1 MGNQKQF
8 ELREFY
14 VPGFTTSSDSLPPG
28 ETKHITRVLR
38 MKIGDRFEVVDGK
51 GNRYLTAIKSLEGK
65 NCLVSVIE
73 RTHEPLQFL
82 HRLHLA
88 IAPTKQIDRLEWFL
102 EKATEIGVQEFTPIW
117 CSNSERK
124 KVKTE
129 RLEKILV
136 SAMKQ
141 SKQAYLPIINEP
153 CDFKSF
159 VNTYDAHEKY
169 IAHCYQGDK
178 KHLKHTYKGG
188 DVIIL
193 IGPEGDFT
201 ENEVQLAM
209 ENKYNPVSLGQTRLR
224 TETAGLVACQTI
236 QLHHA

>member
-1 MGNQKQF
+1 M
-8 ELREFY
+8 REFY
-14 VPGFTTSSDSLPPG
+14 VPGFTTSSTSLPEG
-28 ETKHITRVLR
+28 ETKHVTRVLR
-38 MKIGDRFEVVDGK
+38 MKPGDLFEVVDGK
-51 GNRYLTAIKSLEGK
+51 GNRYTTEITELRGKSCEVRVL
-65 NCLVSVIE
+65 E

-82 HRLHLA
+82 HRLHIA

-124 KVKTE
+124 QVKTD

-141 SKQAYLPIINEP
+141 SKQAYLPVLNEP
-153 CDFKSF
+153 CEFKSF

-169 IAHCYQGDK
+169 IAHCYEGDK
-178 KHLKHTYKGG
+178 KHLKYAYKGG
-188 DVIIL
+188 DVIVL

-201 ENEVQLAM
+201 PQEVQLAI
-209 ENKYNPVSLGQTRLR
+209 ENKYAPVSLGITRLR
-224 TETAGLVACQTI
+224 TETAGLTACQTI
-236 QLHHA
+236 QLHHV